1 MIDQTGFGMIME
13 DISPTA
19 KSTKYSTTA
28 KAFHWGFV
36 VLFIYGI
43 GKQVDDIS
51 LLEDFALLRFELIFA
66 IILVLLLAFRFL
78 YMTKTQKSSLPE
90 ETSALQKLAAK
101 LVHLGMY
108 ASLAAIAISGILIGG
123 IYWMGMKDGLLIE
136 AIVAVH
142 ELAVTTSYLLIG
154 LHISAAVFHRFKH
167 DGVWNSMVPF
177 WKETKTK

>member
-1 MIDQTGFGMIME
+1 MIME
-13 DISPTA
+13 DINPTA
-19 KSTKYSTTA
+19 KNTKYSTTA

-101 LVHLGMY
+101 VVHLGMY
-108 ASLAAIAISGILIGG
+108 ASLAAIAISGI
-123 IYWMGMKDGLLIE
+123 
-136 AIVAVH
+136 
-142 ELAVTTSYLLIG
+142 
-154 LHISAAVFHRFKH
+154 
-167 DGVWNSMVPF
+167 
-177 WKETKTK
+177 